1 MVNAK
6 YDFDLCSS
14 DDSKD
19 ESVDH
24 NNMSKQIPDHSSK
37 NGVNTEMNIGNA
49 SNSGDLG
56 SSNIQIIQNLCNLF
70 RISQRNPTDTNIC
83 QVLDRAGKSTGQ
95 YRHWLDVRS
104 LNDKTL
110 NIWMMLK
117 HER

>member
-37 NGVNTEMNIGNA
+37 NGVNTEMNIDNA

-70 RISQRNPTDTNIC
+70 RISQRNPTDINIC
-83 QVLDRAGKSTGQ
+83 QVLDWAGKSTGQ